1 MIHNMSVKFLLST
14 YLLMSVHAFHTPY
27 TIQVRKQYHDRLH
40 LIITGELD
48 ETNADEAF
56 ADLNK
61 AIDKKDDYKG
71 IDCDFSQL
79 SYTNSTTLAYLTEFI
94 ARAHRKGKTITFQ
107 KVHPKTQYIF
117 DMIGLSKVVDSTV
130 A

>member
-1 MIHNMSVKFLLST
+1 MIVKFLLSS
-14 YLLMSVHAFHTPY
+14 LPLMSVHAFHTPY
-27 TIQVRKQYHDRLH
+27 TIQVRKQYHDRLE
-40 LIITGELD
+40 LIIAGELD

-56 ADLNK
+56 AHLNSTLE
-61 AIDKKDDYKG
+61 KKHDYER
-71 IDCDFSQL
+71 IDCDFSKL

-94 ARAHRKGKTITFQ
+94 ARTHRKGKMITFK

-117 DMIGLSKVVDSTV
+117 DMIGLSKVVDQ

>member
-1 MIHNMSVKFLLST
+1 
-14 YLLMSVHAFHTPY
+14 MSVHAFHTPY
-27 TIQVRKQYHDRLH
+27 SINIRKQYHDKLE
-40 LIITGELD
+40 LIISGELD
-48 ETNADEAF
+48 ETNAEEAF
-56 ADLNK
+56 LKLNSS
-61 AIDKKDDYKG
+61 IEKKQDYSH
-71 IDCDFSQL
+71 IDCDFSKL

-117 DMIGLSKVVDSTV
+117 DMIGLSKVVDYP

>member
-1 MIHNMSVKFLLST
+1 MIVKFLLSKF
-14 YLLMSVHAFHTPY
+14 LLMSVHAFHTPY

-48 ETNADEAF
+48 ETNADAAF

-61 AIDKKDDYKG
+61 TIDKKQDYVR
-71 IDCDFSQL
+71 IDCDFSKL

-94 ARAHRKGKTITFQ
+94 ARAHRKGKIITFE

-117 DMIGLSKVVDSTV
+117 DMIGLSKVVDAT
-130 A
+130 

>member
-1 MIHNMSVKFLLST
+1 MFVKFLFPSSLS
-14 YLLMSVHAFHTPY
+14 MAVHAFHTPY
-27 TIQVRKQYHDRLH
+27 TIQVRKQYHDRLEV
-40 LIITGELD
+40 IIAGELD

-56 ADLNK
+56 AELNTSLE
-61 AIDKKDDYKG
+61 KKNDYVR
-71 IDCDFSQL
+71 IDCDFSKL

-117 DMIGLSKVVDSTV
+117 DMIGLSKVVDHP